1 MNRSRRLRLFFYL
14 NILLIIS
21 LIGYKVYLMVAEP
34 YFEAVHALQV
44 ERIEELL
51 EGRTTYSFAVVGNIN
66 NSVGI
71 FERKI
76 IPMLNASGADF
87 VVSAGDAVLSG
98 GEDKYRAIYRSLSRL
113 RMPYL
118 LTYGEHEHSLLGGYW
133 FYDHFG
139 PYLFAFS
146 AGNSRFVFLDCT
158 GKTAWGWQLR
168 WLKEELSVGHGGH
181 TFIFSGQPLWP
192 VDRRGLLGFDSDP
205 PLSEDLYE
213 QFTGLVER
221 FGVDAVFSAHLPV
234 FSLQHRSG
242 TSYVVTGGAG
252 GLVLNT
258 DHSYYHYLL
267 VTVDGGKVDITPVRL
282 EIGQHAIL
290 RTLESLWFFVHSLF
304 YVDYLNFL
312 LVMCVLVCI
321 AIWLYFLI
329 FRERDFYPDFDL
341 DLEPFLVRRLRV
353 AMFTNNFL
361 PFIGGVPI
369 SIDRLRRGLDALGHR
384 VLVVAPRYESR
395 TETESEPDTIRIPSI
410 MKMGKKNE
418 FRVANLL
425 AFRELRKAA
434 AFRPDVIHLHHPF
447 WLGSAG
453 LFIARRLK
461 VPAVYTYHTR
471 LEHYAHFVP
480 LPGALFRN
488 LISHAMIKR
497 FANLCDAVVVPTG
510 SAEDYL
516 RTIGVRS
523 AIFVQPTGIE
533 YDRFQQVD
541 AADLQ
546 ALRTRL
552 GIDRERVLIS
562 ISRLSREKNLDFML
576 DAIQT
581 LARRSRMPF
590 KLVIVGQGADMDRLA
605 DRIRAM
611 GLTEK
616 VLLTGAVPPEEIPL
630 YCALGDVFVFTSRSE
645 TQGMVILEAMAAGMP
660 VVAVRSSG
668 IDDIVQDGFNGYKT
682 PQDTERWSARVE
694 ELLVDN
700 GLRERLSKNARKFA
714 AAYSIERFGQE
725 MSRVYAHVLAARAKG
740 RGGGLRP

>member
-14 NILLIIS
+14 NILLIVAV
-21 LIGYKVYLMVAEP
+21 IGYKVYLMVAEQD
-34 YFEAVHALQV
+34 FEAVHALQV
-44 ERIEELL
+44 ERIEETL
-51 EGRTTYSFAVVGNIN
+51 EGRASFSFAVVGNVN

-71 FERKI
+71 FERTI
-76 IPMLNASGADF
+76 IPMINKSGADF

-113 RMPYL
+113 EMPYL

-146 AGNSRFVFLDCT
+146 AGNSRFVFLDGT
-158 GKTAWGWQLR
+158 GKTAWNWQLR
-168 WLKEELSVGHGGH
+168 WLEEELSAGQSRH
-181 TFIFSGQPLWP
+181 TFIFSGRPLWP
-192 VDRRGLLGFDSDP
+192 VDRRGLLGFDRDP
-205 PLSEDLYE
+205 PPPEDFHE
-213 QFTGLVER
+213 RFAGLVEG
-221 FGVDAVFSAHLPV
+221 FGVDAVFSAHLPL
-234 FSLQHRSG
+234 FSLQRRNH

-258 DHSYYHYLL
+258 DRSYYHYLQ
-267 VTVDGGKVDITPVRL
+267 VTVEGDRVEIIPVRL
-282 EIGQHAIL
+282 EIGQHAAL
-290 RTLESLWFFVHSLF
+290 RTLESLWLFVHSLF

-312 LVMCVLVCI
+312 LVVCVLVCI
-321 AIWLYFLI
+321 AIWLYFLV
-329 FRERDFYPDFDL
+329 FRERDYYPDFDL
-341 DLEPFLVRRLRV
+341 DLEPFMDRRLRV
-353 AMFTNNFL
+353 AMFTNNFF

-369 SIDRLRRGLDALGHR
+369 SIDRLRRGLRALGHQ
-384 VLVVAPRYESR
+384 VLVVAPRYDGRAEIDP
-395 TETESEPDTIRIPSI
+395 EPDTIRIPSL

-425 AFRELRKAA
+425 SFRNLAKAA
-434 AFRPDVIHLHHPF
+434 AFRPDIVHLHHPF

-453 LFIARRLK
+453 LFMARRLG

-471 LEHYAHFVP
+471 LEHYSHFVP

-497 FANLCDAVVVPTG
+497 FANRCDAVVVPTE
-510 SAEDYL
+510 SVEDYL

-533 YDRFQQVD
+533 YDRFQRVKPAELQ
-541 AADLQ
+541 DL
-546 ALRTRL
+546 RSRL
-552 GIDRERVLIS
+552 GIGGEKVLVS
-562 ISRLSREKNLDFML
+562 ISRLSREKNIDFML
-576 DAIQT
+576 DAVNGLVQ
-581 LARRSRMPF
+581 RSKVRF
-590 KLVIVGQGADMDRLA
+590 RLVIVGHGADLERLT

-611 GLTEK
+611 GLQDR

-630 YCALGDVFVFTSRSE
+630 YCRLGDVFVFASRSE

-668 IDDIVQDGFNGYKT
+668 IDEIVQNGFNGYKT
-682 PQDTERWSARVE
+682 RQDTDQWSARIE
-694 ELLVDN
+694 ELLSDQE
-700 GLRERLSKNARKFA
+700 LRKRLSKNAREFA
-714 AAYSIERFGQE
+714 AAYSVERFGQE
-725 MSRVYAHVLAARAKG
+725 MSRVYAHALAARASG
-740 RGGGLRP
+740 QGER